1 MERRTFVKVGVAG
14 MIGALSPKAWALKL
28 YPAASEKKWAVLY
41 ATWCGSSRDAGVWIA
56 EGLGGIADVFDV
68 RESPDLKGF
77 DHIVV
82 GSSIR
87 SFKIHPQLEQYLT
100 ANKAALQDKIR
111 GFWAICNNMG
121 QPPGP
126 QQKTNYIDQQ
136 LAKLTEVAN
145 VPGKVF
151 AGRITKALMEKN
163 ALNTMGSMAD
173 NDNLKRADCMAFGKE
188 ILASIKG

>member
-1 MERRTFVKVGVAG
+1 MV
-14 MIGALSPKAWALKL
+14 
-28 YPAASEKKWAVLY
+28 Y

-68 RESPDLKGF
+68 RENPDLKGF

-87 SFKIHPQLEQYLT
+87 SFKIHPLLDQYLT
-100 ANKAALQDKIR
+100 ANKALLKGKIR
-111 GFWAICNNMG
+111 GLWALCNNMG

-126 QQKTNYIDQQ
+126 QQKTNFIDQQ
-136 LAKLTEVAN
+136 LAKLTEATD

-151 AGRITKALMEKN
+151 SGPHHQ
-163 ALNTMGSMAD
+163 GSH
-173 NDNLKRADCMAFGKE
+173 GKE
-188 ILASIKG
+188 RPDHHGFDGGQRQP